1 MAGFLDESKECER
14 VNENLQPSPLSSTIY
29 NFGMLSVS
37 RLLNFFPFLLHVG
50 MSKLSDVNY
59 VPSLKT

>member
-14 VNENLQPSPLSSTIY
+14 VTENLQPSPLSSTIY

-37 RLLNFFPFLLHVG
+37 RLISFLFYYTSVCQ
-50 MSKLSDVNY
+50 S
-59 VPSLKT
+59 SLIIITSPL